1 MTEIKP
7 RYLIMVTS
15 ANNNNKY
22 YRQIPHGN
30 TWTAEYGR
38 VGAAPQKAEYPM
50 SKWDSKYKEK
60 IRKGY
65 IDQSDL
71 VEDLLQAKK
80 QKDQSPYREIEN
92 KAIAEIVEHLQEMA
106 RQAISDNYSISS
118 NKVTQAMVDKA
129 QDIING
135 LINVES
141 TDVFNEQLLKLFTTI
156 PRAMGEVL
164 CYLASSKTEF
174 TEIIKREQDL
184 LDVMKGQVVQK
195 KIDDDA
201 KAILQSETNQSQL
214 TILETLGLQFSEC
227 DEQDIEVIKEHLGES
242 KNRFRRAWRVNNLN
256 TRRRFDE
263 FVIAENITD
272 KKLLWH
278 GSRNENWW
286 SIINTGLVLRPTN
299 VFISGKMFGY
309 GCYFAPKAQK
319 SIGYTSGGRESFMAL
334 MEVAY
339 GKPYDVYTFD
349 SKYYDYDYEHLQKEC
364 PGANCL
370 HAHAGSMLR
379 NDEIV
384 IYREEQISIKYLV
397 EIS

>member
-15 ANNNNKY
+15 ANNNKY

-71 VEDLLQAKK
+71 VEDLLQAENPKA
-80 QKDQSPYREIEN
+80 QSPYREIEN

-319 SIGYTSGGRESFMAL
+319 SIGYTSGGCESFMAL

>member
-15 ANNNNKY
+15 ANNNKY

-71 VEDLLQAKK
+71 VEDLLQAENPKA
-80 QKDQSPYREIEN
+80 QSPYREIEN